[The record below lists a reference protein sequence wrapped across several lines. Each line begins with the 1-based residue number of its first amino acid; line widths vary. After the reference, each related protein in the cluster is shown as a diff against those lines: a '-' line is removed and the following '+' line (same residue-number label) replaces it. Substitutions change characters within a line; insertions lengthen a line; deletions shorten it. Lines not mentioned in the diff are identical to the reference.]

1 MGSLVFNEKA
11 NKMNSYCAIL
21 VFIGTTNTASIFF
34 NLILVKKLNM
44 RFPVVILVVLNAIL
58 FVNCG
63 AKKNTDVSY
72 LESQKENSLK
82 APKLNVFVPRKS
94 SAEQV
99 PVLIF
104 VHGGNWN
111 SGRKG
116 TYDLLGRNFASKGVV
131 TVIPDYTLSPNA
143 TYDDMAKQIVSVIQ
157 WTKNNISQYDGN
169 PNQIFITGHSAGGHL
184 GALAV
189 MNPKYGIDS
198 NSISGIILNDAAG
211 LDMKNYLEGNPPTSK
226 DDYLTTWTSNPEQW
240 KAASPIY
247 FLNKNTPPFLI
258 YVGDKTYNS
267 IKVANSRFLLA
278 MKPFQPDVTPIRLN
292 KKHVPMVVQYF
303 YPWSDRFDEVIDF
316 MKSNIK

>member
-1 MGSLVFNEKA
+1 
-11 NKMNSYCAIL
+11 MNSYCAIL

-63 AKKNTDVSY
+63 AKKNTDVSF

-157 WTKNNISQYDGN
+157 WTKNNISQYNGN

-258 YVGDKTYNS
+258 YVGDKTYNF
-267 IKVANSRFLLA
+267 IKVANSRFLSA